1 MQVMQLQSLCWE
13 DPLGKK
19 TETHYSILA
28 WKINPDGQVWGYSPW
43 GHKRVGHDFVTKQ
56 QQSGN

>member
-19 TETHYSILA
+19 TETHYNILA
-28 WKINPDGQVWGYSPW
+28 WKINPVDRFGATAHG
-43 GHKRVGHDFVTKQ
+43 VTKELDMIL
-56 QQSGN
+56 